1 MDNVYSL
8 VEHFYEE
15 NNAAGQIVPQET
27 VEAYLRRNAWHGA
40 DDDELKRIWS
50 IISLLINYVDQLNLY
65 SFVSLTV
72 YDYQELI
79 YRYANDRADFMLAE
93 ADIIKFFAA
102 ADKFYEYLQRT
113 CKTDDYR
120 QGLQAA
126 KDSLYEG
133 GYFFLPDRRDGDEF
147 YSSLEHMEEVPAETM
162 QRLNKMLDELLH
174 RIDDYYKQ
182 PSFRRDMDR
191 AVVMYAGPE
200 YDGQESLPEEE
211 RRNFWFGFWD
221 FFLFDY
227 HLIGS
232 DAIPLRHYYEHERD
246 KLSTSEQDILRDLLR
261 SRFTVFRIEAVAED
275 FVSCRNF
282 FTGENFELPVPEL
295 ALGNYNNC
303 ILYGHIHSHGVM
315 LLNYITTLTASR
327 KLQQRMRDVILRQ
340 YELFKFQSPQA
351 ELKDFFARHAGVV
364 RHTLQILASYAQLN
378 VLKSRHVMQPLP
390 DNPEVADNFKADIDL
405 LRRVAKHVGFSKFEI
420 GLLVKF
426 FTDYMTVAAL
436 DKTDDILITALLLKF
451 AQINGVDLSGQSEI
465 YELLGIDS
473 ESVWAAM
480 KRIFETLDCGMFDPR
495 YLTEEAFIKSL
506 YYG

>member
-162 QRLNKMLDELLH
+162 QRLNKILDELLH

-211 RRNFWFGFWD
+211 RRR
-221 FFLFDY
+221 
-227 HLIGS
+227 
-232 DAIPLRHYYEHERD
+232 AALRCAP
-246 KLSTSEQDILRDLLR
+246 SAVLRAWTGLRKNTLR
-261 SRFTVFRIEAVAED
+261 SCST
-275 FVSCRNF
+275 
-282 FTGENFELPVPEL
+282 
-295 ALGNYNNC
+295 
-303 ILYGHIHSHGVM
+303 M
-315 LLNYITTLTASR
+315 SR
-327 KLQQRMRDVILRQ
+327 
-340 YELFKFQSPQA
+340 
-351 ELKDFFARHAGVV
+351 
-364 RHTLQILASYAQLN
+364 
-378 VLKSRHVMQPLP
+378 
-390 DNPEVADNFKADIDL
+390 
-405 LRRVAKHVGFSKFEI
+405 
-420 GLLVKF
+420 
-426 FTDYMTVAAL
+426 
-436 DKTDDILITALLLKF
+436 
-451 AQINGVDLSGQSEI
+451 
-465 YELLGIDS
+465 
-473 ESVWAAM
+473 
-480 KRIFETLDCGMFDPR
+480 
-495 YLTEEAFIKSL
+495 
-506 YYG
+506 